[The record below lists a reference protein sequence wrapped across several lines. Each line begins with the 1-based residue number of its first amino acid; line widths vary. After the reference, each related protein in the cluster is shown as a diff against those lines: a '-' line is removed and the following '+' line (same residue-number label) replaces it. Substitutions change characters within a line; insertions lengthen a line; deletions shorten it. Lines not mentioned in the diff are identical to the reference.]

1 MAERALM
8 VLVVEEERVTG
19 LAIKQSVEKMGYQ
32 CLSVAPKNLL
42 DNSMLD
48 ICPDLVISET
58 DWMTR
63 LSLNAFMLTHHL
75 VGKLPVIYL
84 HNGTSNDLPELKTIG
99 TLNKPFDFTRLQDMV
114 KTFFQDTKLKK
125 SLVKSASQ

>member
-19 LAIKQSVEKMGYQ
+19 LAIKKSVEKMGFQ
-32 CLSVAPKNLL
+32 CLAVAPKNLL
-42 DNSMLD
+42 DNSLND
-48 ICPDLVISET
+48 VSPDLVISET

-75 VGKLPVIYL
+75 TGKLPVIYL
-84 HNGTSNDLPELKTIG
+84 HSGFSNNLPELKTVG
-99 TLNKPFDFTRLQDMV
+99 TLNKPFDFTRLQSMV
-114 KTFFQDTKLKK
+114 KAFFQETKLKR
-125 SLVKSASQ
+125 A

>member
-1 MAERALM
+1 MAKRVLM

-42 DNSMLD
+42 DNSLID
-48 ICPDLVISET
+48 VCPDLVISET

-63 LSLNAFMLTHHL
+63 LSLNAFMHTHHCT
-75 VGKLPVIYL
+75 GKLPVIYL
-84 HNGTSNDLPELKTIG
+84 HGGAVSDLPELKTVG
-99 TLNKPFDFTRLQDMV
+99 TLNKPFEFTRLQEMV
-114 KTFFQDTKLKK
+114 KTFFKEAKLNR
-125 SLVKSASQ
+125 A

>member
-1 MAERALM
+1 MAAREIM
-8 VLVVEEERVTG
+8 VLVVEEERITG

-42 DNSMLD
+42 DDSLRD
-48 ICPDLVISET
+48 ISPDLVISET

-75 VGKLPVIYL
+75 TGKLPVIYL
-84 HNGTSNDLPELKTIG
+84 QSGISKDLPELKTIG
-99 TLNKPFDFTRLQDMV
+99 TLNKPFDFTRLQSMV
-114 KTFFQDTKLKK
+114 KGFFTNQI
-125 SLVKSASQ
+125 

>member
-1 MAERALM
+1 M
-8 VLVVEEERVTG
+8 VLVVEEERFTG

-42 DNSMLD
+42 DDSLKD
-48 ICPDLVISET
+48 VSPDLVISET

-75 VGKLPVIYL
+75 TGKLPVIYL
-84 HNGTSNDLPELKTIG
+84 HSGSSFELPDLKTIG
-99 TLNKPFDFTRLQDMV
+99 MLNKPFDFARLQSMV
-114 KTFFQDTKLKK
+114 VGFFQEANL
-125 SLVKSASQ
+125 KSA

>member
-19 LAIKQSVEKMGYQ
+19 LAIKKSIEKLGFQ

-42 DNSMLD
+42 DDNLTD
-48 ICPDLVISET
+48 VFPDLVISET

-63 LSLNAFMLTHHL
+63 LSLNAFLLTHHL
-75 VGKLPVIYL
+75 NGKLPVIYL
-84 HNGTSNDLPELKTIG
+84 HSGSSHELPDLKTIG
-99 TLNKPFDFTRLQDMV
+99 MLNKPFDFSRLQSMV
-114 KTFFQDTKLKK
+114 DGFFQEKNLKR
-125 SLVKSASQ
+125 A